1 MKRLS
6 CLLILMCLV
15 FTLCACEDDPVADD
29 NLGSPDGFWGDNG
42 DTTPDSADTPVTPD
56 AGSPDSPDEP
66 TPSDSPSGG
75 DNWLMPDDTPAEPEP
90 VDPNSNILPD
100 LGSFLMLSPS
110 THKDFGDNGRQM
122 QWNGSHPFELC
133 ESTRSELMNLLL
145 EPQYQLS
152 LRESKQNPHY
162 ANAVED
168 IFFDYTGTNA
178 EVTAL
183 ADERGENTFHV
194 RLRISSYEDYK
205 HFKITLVYSSGFTLT
220 EPEGHVSRDITPGGD
235 MRWLTP
241 RDESA
246 PPESTDSVL
255 FPCLDEFLYREPNIT
270 ANHSAYGDPYGR
282 ADTYQNLPLAAYDTV
297 KAEVLEL
304 LTQPLY
310 QLRQTDH
317 KENAHYDLTG
327 YDYYFEY
334 VGTNEDVTPIIDK
347 FEQKYSFDVMVR
359 FVPDVEVGIFQIF
372 LFYSPDFEPV
382 VTASHTTRDVS
393 RGGDGSVLP
402 EDHQKPDGEKD
413 DFFAKC
419 SSCHGSGKCT
429 HCGGD
434 GEVKKFQAGL
444 GWVELDCT
452 LCNRGKCRHCGGDGK
467 K

>member
-1 MKRLS
+1 MKRLL

-42 DTTPDSADTPVTPD
+42 DTTPDSADTPDSSNPTPD

-90 VDPNSNILPD
+90 VDPQSNILPD
-100 LGSFLMLSPS
+100 LGDFLMYAPS

-162 ANAVED
+162 SNAVED

-205 HFKITLVYSSGFTLT
+205 HFKITLVYSNGFTLT

-241 RDESA
+241 RDESV

-297 KAEVLEL
+297 KA
-304 LTQPLY
+304 
-310 QLRQTDH
+310 
-317 KENAHYDLTG
+317 
-327 YDYYFEY
+327 
-334 VGTNEDVTPIIDK
+334 
-347 FEQKYSFDVMVR
+347 
-359 FVPDVEVGIFQIF
+359 
-372 LFYSPDFEPV
+372 
-382 VTASHTTRDVS
+382 
-393 RGGDGSVLP
+393 
-402 EDHQKPDGEKD
+402 
-413 DFFAKC
+413 
-419 SSCHGSGKCT
+419 
-429 HCGGD
+429 
-434 GEVKKFQAGL
+434 
-444 GWVELDCT
+444 
-452 LCNRGKCRHCGGDGK
+452 
-467 K
+467 